1 MVTVSFLGILAWPLP
16 CLLTALLPMV
26 MSLATVVR
34 IVTGH
39 TDLAVDSNSILGKP
53 S

>member
-16 CLLTALLPMV
+16 CCLLTALLPMV

-39 TDLAVDSNSILGKP
+39 TDLAVDSNSILV